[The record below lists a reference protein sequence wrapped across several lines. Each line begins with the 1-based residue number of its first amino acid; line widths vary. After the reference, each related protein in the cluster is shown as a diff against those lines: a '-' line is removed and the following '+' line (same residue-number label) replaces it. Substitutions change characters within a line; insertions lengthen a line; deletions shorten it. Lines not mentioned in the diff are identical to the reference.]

1 MGVRAPSL
9 KRSLGLAAVGSSLA
23 FAVALSACGDDGG
36 TTQPS
41 IIIQPSTFST
51 IVSTTAPA
59 AAAQAGGSPGWGDG
73 RRHAGLRG
81 AERRLP
87 VRAIANDY
95 GIPPESIANFNQWDD
110 GLDHVHPSRRRD
122 QHPARSAG
130 AGHRRRRGRTRTPTP
145 TTRAPS
151 TEADERRRSTPTT
164 RPRCADGSRQGTY
177 TIEAGDIPAQVA
189 ESLDVTVDQL
199 NEANANTPGY
209 SAFIVGADIL
219 VPCGDER
226 SRTEALTWRP
236 RLPPHDRCARSAEIR
251 PAALRRVAPAGDAAL
266 AAVGEVPLPAPPGVR
281 GPGRATGSLLR
292 PPGVAPTRSRSSTRR
307 RARRRRAR
315 CAR

>member
-59 AAAQAGGSPGWGDG
+59 AAAPAGGAAAGGTVAGTQVYEVQSGDFLG
-73 RRHAGLRG
+73 
-81 AERRLP
+81 
-87 VRAIANDY
+87 AIANDY
-95 GIPPESIANFNQWDD
+95 GIPPESIANFNQWDN
-110 GLDHVHPSRRRD
+110 GVEHMLHPGD
-122 QHPARSAG
+122 VINIPPGSAG
-130 AGHRRRRGRTRTPTP
+130 AGHRRRASGRGGLQLQRR
-145 TTRAPS
+145 
-151 TEADERRRSTPTT
+151 ERRHRSGKEEVDPDDP
-164 RPRCADGSRQGTY
+164 PRCADGSRQGTY

-219 VPCGDER
+219 VPCGDEG
-226 SRTEALTWRP
+226 
-236 RLPPHDRCARSAEIR
+236 DRRADAARSTGRRCGDLGPDAR
-251 PAALRRVAPAGDAAL
+251 ALGMPQVAASGAAAGCASRRC
-266 AAVGEVPLPAPPGVR
+266 R
-281 GPGRATGSLLR
+281 GGGGR
-292 PPGVAPTRSRSSTRR
+292 
-307 RARRRRAR
+307 
-315 CAR
+315 